1 MGFPRQEFW
10 RGLPFLSLGDLP
22 NPGIEPLS
30 PALAGRF
37 FPTEPLGKSHVSV
50 YPPSKLHTLPQQTR
64 EGMGYTYDFSV
75 IYSTHHVP
83 GLPCPRLYRHSS
95 HCGHQCGLLKLPG
108 YLMLQFAP
116 CFQKSFPPRLLGM
129 VTSCLPLVFAGGSS
143 AV

>member
-50 YPPSKLHTLPQQTR
+50 YPPSKLHTFPQQTLK
-64 EGMGYTYDFSV
+64 EWAILMIFLSFIPLPMSLGFHPHDF
-75 IYSTHHVP
+75 TDT
-83 GLPCPRLYRHSS
+83 
-95 HCGHQCGLLKLPG
+95 LLTV
-108 YLMLQFAP
+108 
-116 CFQKSFPPRLLGM
+116 
-129 VTSCLPLVFAGGSS
+129 VTSVDY
-143 AV
+143 